1 MNKQIEIAG
10 KKIFYRIYGK
20 GKPVMLVHGFG
31 ETGDVWKNQI
41 TYLKNDFQLIIPDLP
56 GSGESD
62 LVDDMS
68 IEGMAEV
75 IKIIFEAGVKHLP
88 LSGVFQNPP
97 FRGVGGRRNR
107 S

>member
-10 KKIFYRIYGK
+10 KKIFYRVYGN

-41 TYLKNDFQLIIPDLP
+41 AYLQSSFQLIVPDLP

-62 LVDDMS
+62 MIDDMS
-68 IEGMAEV
+68 MEGWQ
-75 IKIIFEAGVKHLP
+75 K
-88 LSGVFQNPP
+88 
-97 FRGVGGRRNR
+97 
-107 S
+107 